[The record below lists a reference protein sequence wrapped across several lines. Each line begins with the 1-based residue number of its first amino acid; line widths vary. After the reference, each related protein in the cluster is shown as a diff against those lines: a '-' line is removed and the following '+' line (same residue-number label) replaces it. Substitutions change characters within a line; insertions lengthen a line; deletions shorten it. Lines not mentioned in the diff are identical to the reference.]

1 MSKKRIVKVYQT
13 QPIPTKKPD
22 NRVLYAALGGMLLVV
37 CILLVVFFSKL
48 LSDNDTAIPVDGPH
62 QSAPL
67 SLNEEGV
74 ASEPTEP

>member
-37 CILLVVFFSKL
+37 CILDRKSVV
-48 LSDNDTAIPVDGPH
+48 
-62 QSAPL
+62 
-67 SLNEEGV
+67 
-74 ASEPTEP
+74 